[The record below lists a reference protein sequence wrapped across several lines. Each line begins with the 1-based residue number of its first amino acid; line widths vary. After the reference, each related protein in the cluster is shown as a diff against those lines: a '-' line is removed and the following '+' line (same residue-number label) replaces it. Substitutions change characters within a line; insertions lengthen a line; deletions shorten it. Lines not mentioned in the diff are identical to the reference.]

1 MLQIADIPAAL
12 LAGGLATRLR
22 PVSQTIPK
30 ALMPVAGRTF
40 IDHQLDLLY
49 RSGIR
54 SVVLCVGHLGE
65 MLRDHVGD
73 GAAYGLNARYSFD
86 GDRLLGTGGAVRRAL
101 PLLGDLFWIMY
112 ADSYMEID
120 YRQVLADFDAHP
132 KALGLMTGLHNAGQ
146 WDKSNVVFKNGQLLR
161 YDKNANS
168 PDMTYIDYGV
178 AILKA
183 SAAQRLPADAPADLA
198 QLYGKL
204 VADGLMIGH
213 EVKNRFYEIGTPA
226 SLAEA
231 DAYLRKSRPKG

>member
-40 IDHQLDLLY
+40 IDHQLDLLH

-65 MLRDHVGD
+65 MLREHVGD
-73 GAAYGLNARYSFD
+73 GSAYGLHVGYSFD
-86 GDRLLGTGGAVRRAL
+86 GPRLLGTGGAVRRAL
-101 PLLGDLFWIMY
+101 PMLGDVFWIMY

-120 YRQVLADFDAHP
+120 YSAALADFDAHP
-132 KALGLMTGLHNAGQ
+132 AALGLMTVLHNAGQ
-146 WDKSNVVFKNGQLLR
+146 WDRSNVVFNNGKLLR
-161 YDKNANS
+161 YDKKNQL

-178 AILKA
+178 AILKGKA
-183 SAAQRLPADAPADLA
+183 VEQLPSDAPADLA
-198 QLYGKL
+198 ELYSRL
-204 VADGLMIGH
+204 VAQGLMIGH

-231 DAYLRKSRPKG
+231 DEYLSRARREG